1 MAGFVKRESAQRWNR
16 AAGIVEAAGAG
27 SHFVKGLYRPPQGGG
42 GGQQPC
48 TELGDLQ
55 PGSYR
60 GIAGATTAPG
70 ETGPVIVTGC
80 EDDVTIDAVNHSGCT
95 FYLGDLITV
104 NVDPCC
110 VAHFTGCSC
119 CGATPTPPAC
129 CDRSIVIC
137 IAGERQILAVDGGTY
152 TWDVSECCDCE
163 GATLEVTLTCT
174 PGSGEGPGNGP
185 GPGGNSTI
193 SAAWEYTCG
202 ESTSSGTV
210 DIATLCND
218 ESDVEI
224 LGELDGICNGLL
236 SDRWANFAEDCE
248 PCGELPACSCCF
260 DLQAW
265 SIDDCD
271 KSEVPATVDDVGLTA
286 VTSSTDPF
294 CNGGTTT
301 VTLTYTNSSGGDYGG
316 GADPIRFDLTS
327 TVASPANRPSC
338 LSASDGGVITDDSV
352 GKGFVVEWAMPGT
365 WANGA
370 TVVRSLVM
378 QNNGCTPS
386 VSVATAQV
394 YAGRGYVCSVVWNAV
409 ACP

>member
-1 MAGFVKRESAQRWNR
+1 
-16 AAGIVEAAGAG
+16 
-27 SHFVKGLYRPPQGGG
+27 
-42 GGQQPC
+42 
-48 TELGDLQ
+48 
-55 PGSYR
+55 
-60 GIAGATTAPG
+60 
-70 ETGPVIVTGC
+70 
-80 EDDVTIDAVNHSGCT
+80 
-95 FYLGDLITV
+95 
-104 NVDPCC
+104 
-110 VAHFTGCSC
+110 
-119 CGATPTPPAC
+119 
-129 CDRSIVIC
+129 
-137 IAGERQILAVDGGTY
+137 
-152 TWDVSECCDCE
+152 
-163 GATLEVTLTCT
+163 
-174 PGSGEGPGNGP
+174 
-185 GPGGNSTI
+185 
-193 SAAWEYTCG
+193 
-202 ESTSSGTV
+202 
-210 DIATLCND
+210 
-218 ESDVEI
+218 
-224 LGELDGICNGLL
+224 
-236 SDRWANFAEDCE
+236 
-248 PCGELPACSCCF
+248 
-260 DLQAW
+260 LQAW

-394 YAGRGYVCSVVWNAV
+394 YAGRGYICSVVWNAV